1 MCACVG
7 GGVRIPPIDYGIVR
21 RWMRFPTSPENVII
35 VYLHGG
41 GVVNFVDLYI
51 CILIMLVILINYPG
65 EFLIERI

>member
-41 GVVNFVDLYI
+41 GG
-51 CILIMLVILINYPG
+51 C
-65 EFLIERI
+65 